1 MLLHLNINLKWEVKY
16 ILGQKGSADKKSL
29 GIPGI
34 DSSMVL
40 ISFCGVLKLKF
51 GELSP
56 ENSTATKCLTNKGSK
71 GHRLTSWVK

>member
-1 MLLHLNINLKWEVKY
+1 MGSKVY
-16 ILGQKGSADKKSL
+16 FRSKGVSRQKSL